1 MQELQQGQK
10 YEITVSTS
18 FIGEFVEYVDDNVG
32 NRFAIFEQAGKD
44 RHGKPPQRKVNMN
57 NFVGSRRIE

>member
-1 MQELQQGQK
+1 MQELQQGQN

-18 FIGEFVEYVDDNVG
+18 FIGTFVEYVDDNVG
-32 NRFAIFEQAGKD
+32 NRFAIFEQVGKD

-57 NFVGSRRIE
+57 NFIGSRRIE